1 MIEYNSL
8 GKTFGP
14 VGSFSGLLIF
24 CAGLFLTV
32 MAGFGGIVV
41 TIIGAFVAFTRP
53 LTSIDYDKKQVR
65 NGDKLFGIVK
75 TGKWI
80 PVKASMKIGRY
91 RSNKVYRTY
100 SRSNRSLDIEQKQN
114 LICLFNENGQ
124 KLMALKN
131 IKDAEKL
138 AIELQNMS
146 DRLGVEQ
153 IS

>member
-1 MIEYNSL
+1 MIEYNVL

-14 VGSFSGLLIF
+14 VGSFSGIVIF

-32 MAGFGGIVV
+32 IAGFGGVV
-41 TIIGAFVAFTRP
+41 LVIIGAFVAFTRP

-80 PVKASMKIGRY
+80 SVESTMKIGIY
-91 RSNKVYRTY
+91 HSNKVYRTY
-100 SRSNRSLDIEQKQN
+100 SRSNRSLDIEQKQK
-114 LICLFNENGQ
+114 LICLFNENGE

-131 IKDAEKL
+131 IKVADEVAVELKKL
-138 AIELQNMS
+138 S
-146 DRLGVEQ
+146 DQLGLDYRN
-153 IS
+153 